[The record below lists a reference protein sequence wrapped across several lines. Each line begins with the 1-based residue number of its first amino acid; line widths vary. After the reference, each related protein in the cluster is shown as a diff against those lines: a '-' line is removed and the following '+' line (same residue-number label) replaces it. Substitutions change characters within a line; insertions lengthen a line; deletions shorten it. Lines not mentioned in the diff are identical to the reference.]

1 MTDRIVPKGY
11 YYSTPIRLEP
21 LVQHYALP
29 PFEASSNYKYEY
41 LSQAFPRNEI
51 ARFNKDHLFAYYCA
65 SMVQFQNGSDR
76 RRFLNDYAQLDGR
89 LQRNQVDLAYFD
101 ILTPPQNNTVIFNAV
116 GQINIAVIRDF
127 LQMKRVLKISNS
139 LAHDFCL
146 RLLNMGDRQNYCDS
160 EAVLLN
166 FEIYY
171 KEVQQLRELTA
182 DDLLMFIACDVPDEK
197 IVVAARKLQHLDGD
211 FTQAID
217 AAIGEERPLVSNE
230 KVHLACLLDTGIVS
244 RRALAAP
251 LLSAISAGQSYRLA
265 RILTHAPDISGLT
278 VADFH
283 AAFAACPKN
292 RSHIATALLMA
303 GGANKLNEKDPSTG
317 DYLIHVAAR
326 LGDLELVQLL
336 IDLEADPEVPNLQDK
351 MALDF
356 LEPEQLARLSFKSSD

>member
-1 MTDRIVPKGY
+1 VTDRIVPKGY
-11 YYSTPIRLEP
+11 YYSTSIRPEP
-21 LVQHYALP
+21 LALHYALP
-29 PFEASSNYKYEY
+29 SFEASSNYKYEY

-65 SMVQFQNGSDR
+65 SMVQFQRGSDR
-76 RRFLNDYAQLDGR
+76 WRFLNDYARLDGR

-127 LQMKRVLKISNS
+127 LQMKRGLKISNS
-139 LAHDFCL
+139 LAHDFCS
-146 RLLNMGDRQNYCDS
+146 RLLNTGDRQNYCDS
-160 EAVLLN
+160 EAVLRN
-166 FEIYY
+166 FEIY

-182 DDLLMFIACDVPDEK
+182 DDLLMFIACDVPDEE

-211 FTQAID
+211 FTEAID
-217 AAIGEERPLVSNE
+217 AAIGEERKLEPDE

-265 RILTHAPDISGLT
+265 RILNHAPDISGLT

-292 RSHIATALLMA
+292 RSHIVTALLMA

-317 DYLIHVAAR
+317 DSLIHVAAR

-336 IDLEADPEVPNLQDK
+336 IDWEADPKVPNLQGK

-356 LEPEQLARLSFKSSD
+356 LEPEQLKRLSFKSSD